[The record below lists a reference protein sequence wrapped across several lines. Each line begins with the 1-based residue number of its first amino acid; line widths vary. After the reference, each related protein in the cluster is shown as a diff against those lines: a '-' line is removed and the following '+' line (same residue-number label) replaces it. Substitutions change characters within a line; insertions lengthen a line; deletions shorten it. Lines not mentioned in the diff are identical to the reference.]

1 MTGDDDLAMILGSLE
16 TPFVA
21 ERPFRNVAA
30 ELDALLGLGTD
41 DLTTGLPPATDSN
54 IASFLPPSD
63 PFASF
68 FSEEDGQFWEN
79 LSSTG
84 FDWSTTEPTV

>member
-41 DLTTGLPPATDSN
+41 HGSATRH
-54 IASFLPPSD
+54 
-63 PFASF
+63 
-68 FSEEDGQFWEN
+68 G
-79 LSSTG
+79 
-84 FDWSTTEPTV
+84 